1 MATRYIKLFE
11 TEANRQTYEHSA
23 NYQEPYSSGVVDT
36 ESAYY
41 NKLDSS
47 VSEIY
52 RACAYI
58 ENPSTAYI
66 NTGIK
71 GSGSQRIECEF
82 MPMKQSTEW
91 NCVYGART
99 GAGTQHDGI
108 YIYSNNTAN
117 NVGYVGYNNTSTNN
131 LASAYASLGVVH
143 KVIQNS
149 GTFTL
154 DGNSITDLLYAEGSN
169 IHLINCN
176 FINDCVIGV
185 TIRAPFSS
193 IKNCN
198 FVNNN
203 LHLFVYQESINFLLE
218 NCNLSLGHK
227 KDGSNTFVDGEN
239 ATVKYCNFINNTVIN
254 DVGDQGYGGALQIGA
269 YPDAL
274 NQGSVINCNFINY
287 K

>member
-82 MPMKQSTEW
+82 MPMKQTTAEY

-99 GAGTQHDGI
+99 AAGSQHDGI
-108 YIYSNNTAN
+108 YIYIA
-117 NVGYVGYNNTSTNN
+117 
-131 LASAYASLGVVH
+131 
-143 KVIQNS
+143 
-149 GTFTL
+149 TL
-154 DGNSITDLLYAEGSN
+154 QQIMLDMLDITTHQQIILHQLMLL
-169 IHLINCN
+169 
-176 FINDCVIGV
+176 
-185 TIRAPFSS
+185 
-193 IKNCN
+193 
-198 FVNNN
+198 
-203 LHLFVYQESINFLLE
+203 
-218 NCNLSLGHK
+218 
-227 KDGSNTFVDGEN
+227 
-239 ATVKYCNFINNTVIN
+239 
-254 DVGDQGYGGALQIGA
+254 
-269 YPDAL
+269 
-274 NQGSVINCNFINY
+274 
-287 K
+287 